1 MQSVRGFWTSATPDL
16 RQRLVV
22 VYAVLIALNAVAW
35 IALIL
40 AGARYPILFGLG
52 LTAYG
57 FGLRH
62 AVDPDHIAAI
72 DNTTRKLMQDGKR
85 PVAVGFFFSLG
96 HSTVV
101 VLLCVA
107 IALAASFVKAK
118 LPELES
124 FGSLVGTS
132 VSGLFLLIIAVINV
146 VVLCDVVSTWKR
158 ATRSGTYDDKTL
170 DEYLAGRGLLAR
182 LLAPLLKMVGE
193 SWSMYPIG
201 LLFGLG
207 FDTAT
212 EVGIL
217 GMAAL
222 TAASGMPIGFIL
234 LLPVLFAAGM
244 SLVDTTDGV
253 AMLGAYGWAFRK
265 PMRKLYYNITITSI
279 SVLIA
284 LLIGGAELLQVVQQE
299 SNAKG
304 AFWGA
309 VGSLPLENLGFYI
322 IGIFLVSWLV
332 SVVVYNVARV
342 DDLDAA
348 LAARR
353 STSTD

>member
-1 MQSVRGFWTSATPDL
+1 
-16 RQRLVV
+16 
-22 VYAVLIALNAVAW
+22 
-35 IALIL
+35 
-40 AGARYPILFGLG
+40 
-52 LTAYG
+52 
-57 FGLRH
+57 
-62 AVDPDHIAAI
+62 
-72 DNTTRKLMQDGKR
+72 
-85 PVAVGFFFSLG
+85 
-96 HSTVV
+96 
-101 VLLCVA
+101 
-107 IALAASFVKAK
+107 
-118 LPELES
+118 
-124 FGSLVGTS
+124 
-132 VSGLFLLIIAVINV
+132 VINV